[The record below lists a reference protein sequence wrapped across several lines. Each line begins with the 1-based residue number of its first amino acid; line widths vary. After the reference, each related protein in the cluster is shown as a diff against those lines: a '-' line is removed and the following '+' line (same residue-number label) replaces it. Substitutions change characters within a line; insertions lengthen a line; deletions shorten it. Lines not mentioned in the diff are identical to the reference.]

1 MWLGH
6 ATALEMPSIVCDGSR
21 ALVMMAKYVVVVWH
35 GGSQSLHRKVEPVTL
50 QLSPLW
56 CRVPFCCFFFLL
68 ISSSA
73 TLKWVVW
80 NRSQF
85 LHVTFDAFIV
95 CVPECYGW
103 WIQDSL
109 NPSNSQEVVSFLT
122 TACFITPIIWDCWT
136 VALWW
141 RNSPLEEY
149 ISLFSCIFFMI
160 YSTIFQFR
168 SRKLFSILALT
179 TQNYNFTLLKPNQ

>member
-1 MWLGH
+1 MAEACHSFGNTLYPLWWVKGNGN
-6 ATALEMPSIVCDGSR
+6 DG
-21 ALVMMAKYVVVVWH
+21 KIYCFWH

-56 CRVPFCCFFFLL
+56 CRVPFCCFCFLL

-73 TLKWVVW
+73 TLKWVGG

-85 LHVTFDAFIV
+85 LHMTLDECIV
-95 CVPECYGW
+95 REPEGYGW
-103 WIQDSL
+103 RIQDSL
-109 NPSNSQEVVSFLT
+109 NPSSSQEVVIFLT
-122 TACFITPIIWDCWT
+122 TACFIKSIIWDCWT

-160 YSTIFQFR
+160 YSAFFQSR
-168 SRKLFSILALT
+168 SRKLFSILALRKA
-179 TQNYNFTLLKPNQ
+179 LLGPFNPF